1 MAAGCCGAKKQRLG
15 GTSSLSPCDGSVV
28 ARHGAPQPRKCTI
41 AQPDMGFFCFDVLYC
56 QLHQLDPPKAPNFS
70 NEAFPLFVTWT
81 IGKDMRLRGCIG
93 TFNAMHLHAGLREYA
108 TTSAFKDSR
117 FNPITRDELPRLH
130 VSVSILRHFENGV
143 DYLDW
148 EVGVHGIRIE
158 FHNEKGNKRT
168 ATYLPS
174 VAMEQGWDQ
183 IQTIDSLLH
192 KGGYKGLVTPDIRR
206 SLKLTR
212 YQSEEV
218 TVSYQDY
225 MTHFSPSHVSPH
237 DNARYNPLVSN
248 QQNTQI
254 VTQPGRSTFIHPLPL
269 PPIPPVM
276 VPIRN
281 NPPGWWNNAG
291 PSYPSAP
298 LLHPRPHRSS
308 STQEV
313 AEVRGTVRVR
323 SRVAGV
329 DGSRVGNMAAGCCGT
344 KKQKLNNN
352 STGAPCNG
360 TTVLSNG
367 TRIRNTPIVQPEM
380 GFYCFDVLYCQ
391 LHQLDPPKPPNFSN
405 EAFPLFV
412 TWTIGKDMRLRGCIG
427 TFNAMHLHAGLR
439 EYATTSAFKDSR
451 FNPITREELPRLHVS
466 VSILRHFEDG
476 VDYLDWEIGVHGIR
490 IEFHNEKGN
499 KRTATYLPD
508 VATEQ
513 GWDQIQTIDS
523 LLHKGGYKGLVT
535 PDIRRSLK
543 LTRYQSEKVTVS
555 YQDYMTHWHNRRC

>member
-1 MAAGCCGAKKQRLG
+1 
-15 GTSSLSPCDGSVV
+15 
-28 ARHGAPQPRKCTI
+28 
-41 AQPDMGFFCFDVLYC
+41 
-56 QLHQLDPPKAPNFS
+56 
-70 NEAFPLFVTWT
+70 
-81 IGKDMRLRGCIG
+81 
-93 TFNAMHLHAGLREYA
+93 
-108 TTSAFKDSR
+108 
-117 FNPITRDELPRLH
+117 
-130 VSVSILRHFENGV
+130 
-143 DYLDW
+143 
-148 EVGVHGIRIE
+148 
-158 FHNEKGNKRT
+158 
-168 ATYLPS
+168 
-174 VAMEQGWDQ
+174 
-183 IQTIDSLLH
+183 
-192 KGGYKGLVTPDIRR
+192 
-206 SLKLTR
+206 
-212 YQSEEV
+212 
-218 TVSYQDY
+218 
-225 MTHFSPSHVSPH
+225 
-237 DNARYNPLVSN
+237 
-248 QQNTQI
+248 
-254 VTQPGRSTFIHPLPL
+254 
-269 PPIPPVM
+269 
-276 VPIRN
+276 
-281 NPPGWWNNAG
+281 
-291 PSYPSAP
+291 
-298 LLHPRPHRSS
+298 
-308 STQEV
+308 
-313 AEVRGTVRVR
+313 
-323 SRVAGV
+323 
-329 DGSRVGNMAAGCCGT
+329 MAAGCCGT

-352 STGAPCNG
+352 PTGAPCNG

-535 PDIRRSLK
+535 PDIRRSVK
-543 LTRYQSEKVTVS
+543 LTRYQSEKITYYSVQLHGQSTTYIS
-555 YQDYMTHWHNRRC
+555 YGSTESSHIRTYTSNATNSFSCGTYAELSTILMELYVLHPSVHNIVILYINFCKVKK

>member
-1 MAAGCCGAKKQRLG
+1 MAGNETAVHAAAGSTSSGARARSGARRRRRRRRVRRGEEERRPPRRTTTATVLAGDLRRNMAAGCCGAKKQRLG

-225 MTHFSPSHVSPH
+225 MTH
-237 DNARYNPLVSN
+237 
-248 QQNTQI
+248 
-254 VTQPGRSTFIHPLPL
+254 
-269 PPIPPVM
+269 
-276 VPIRN
+276 
-281 NPPGWWNNAG
+281 
-291 PSYPSAP
+291 
-298 LLHPRPHRSS
+298 
-308 STQEV
+308 
-313 AEVRGTVRVR
+313 
-323 SRVAGV
+323 
-329 DGSRVGNMAAGCCGT
+329 C
-344 KKQKLNNN
+344 
-352 STGAPCNG
+352 
-360 TTVLSNG
+360 
-367 TRIRNTPIVQPEM
+367 
-380 GFYCFDVLYCQ
+380 
-391 LHQLDPPKPPNFSN
+391 
-405 EAFPLFV
+405 
-412 TWTIGKDMRLRGCIG
+412 
-427 TFNAMHLHAGLR
+427 
-439 EYATTSAFKDSR
+439 
-451 FNPITREELPRLHVS
+451 
-466 VSILRHFEDG
+466 
-476 VDYLDWEIGVHGIR
+476 
-490 IEFHNEKGN
+490 
-499 KRTATYLPD
+499 
-508 VATEQ
+508 
-513 GWDQIQTIDS
+513 
-523 LLHKGGYKGLVT
+523 
-535 PDIRRSLK
+535 
-543 LTRYQSEKVTVS
+543 
-555 YQDYMTHWHNRRC
+555 HNRRC

>member
-1 MAAGCCGAKKQRLG
+1 
-15 GTSSLSPCDGSVV
+15 
-28 ARHGAPQPRKCTI
+28 
-41 AQPDMGFFCFDVLYC
+41 
-56 QLHQLDPPKAPNFS
+56 
-70 NEAFPLFVTWT
+70 
-81 IGKDMRLRGCIG
+81 
-93 TFNAMHLHAGLREYA
+93 
-108 TTSAFKDSR
+108 
-117 FNPITRDELPRLH
+117 
-130 VSVSILRHFENGV
+130 
-143 DYLDW
+143 
-148 EVGVHGIRIE
+148 
-158 FHNEKGNKRT
+158 
-168 ATYLPS
+168 
-174 VAMEQGWDQ
+174 
-183 IQTIDSLLH
+183 
-192 KGGYKGLVTPDIRR
+192 
-206 SLKLTR
+206 
-212 YQSEEV
+212 
-218 TVSYQDY
+218 
-225 MTHFSPSHVSPH
+225 
-237 DNARYNPLVSN
+237 
-248 QQNTQI
+248 
-254 VTQPGRSTFIHPLPL
+254 
-269 PPIPPVM
+269 
-276 VPIRN
+276 
-281 NPPGWWNNAG
+281 
-291 PSYPSAP
+291 
-298 LLHPRPHRSS
+298 
-308 STQEV
+308 
-313 AEVRGTVRVR
+313 
-323 SRVAGV
+323 
-329 DGSRVGNMAAGCCGT
+329 MAAGCCGT

-352 STGAPCNG
+352 ATGVPCNG

-535 PDIRRSLK
+535 PDIRRSVK